1 MANKLLLK
9 KSSVAAKVPLS
20 TDLEYGELALN
31 YTDGKLYYKTDLN
44 AIASFN
50 AGGGA
55 SYTAGDGLSL
65 TGSEFAVNNTVV
77 RTTGT
82 QSIGGQKTFTDSLTT
97 NVGGGVVSTTAS
109 ASFSNGTYALR
120 VYPRLGAGSY
130 NPIVQTGDTGL
141 IFNAGASDTGVLV
154 IAPWAS
160 SSSGL
165 RMTATGDT
173 TLSGNLTATTYYSS
187 GTTYYL
193 KPHAALTT
201 QSTTAGS
208 RVADLRF
215 DTLWKDV
222 PANSGPILTYTL
234 TSGGTGYTDGSY
246 TNNVLSGGQG
256 INATFDFT
264 VAGGIVTVATL
275 TTGGSGFQVGNTI
288 TIPVLGG
295 TGSGGLITINTV
307 RTVDISLSGTA
318 SRIRLASNDTTLAA
332 GQEIGGIYFNT
343 RDGSNDAG
351 GDNAYILAT
360 ATATAGGTE
369 IQFWTNSV
377 GSAPTLAAAFG
388 SNNDFKLYNSA
399 GTFYH
404 SFSNAPTANRTLT
417 LPDTTGTV
425 ALTSSSITGS
435 AATLTNARTLTVGST
450 GKTFNGSANVS
461 WSLAEIGA
469 YAATNPSGYTSNTGS
484 VTSISTGT
492 GLTGGPI
499 TTSGTISLANTAVTA
514 GSYTNPSITVDAQGR
529 ITSAANGTAAGLDFE
544 SYVATAAQ
552 TTFAVTYTAPYVI
565 VVVNG
570 AVLHP
575 TDYTA
580 TSGTTVVLATAC
592 AAGDIVLLQGFQYI
606 SAGGGGGGSV
616 DLSSVAQN
624 IVPSTDI
631 TYDLGSSTKRWR
643 DLYLSGS
650 TINLGGALIKA
661 DATSGSVALVPAPT
675 VADPNPTGIL
685 VSPAG
690 GISVVA
696 TTGGAISS
704 QNFADALANSAVV
717 TDKITLQSSTLQTAA
732 AGTFEYDG
740 KVPYFTP
747 QGTQRGIVPGMQYYR
762 LNSDFV
768 GANVNTAQSVLGV
781 GVELSSNTVY
791 HFEAVYSLNKSAG
804 TTAHT
809 KGVSFGGTA
818 TLNNIAYQTLAMDSS
833 VSYLASV
840 DAAQTIT
847 WVQSAANSTVV
858 ASSTAAGLYWS
869 VRISGTVSVSAGG
882 TFIPQYTLSAAPG
895 GAYSTSAGSYF
906 LIYPIGVAG
915 SNTSI
920 GSWA

>member
-1 MANKLLLK
+1 MANQFLLK

-20 TDLEYGELALN
+20 TDLDYGELALN
-31 YTDGKLYYKTDLN
+31 YTDEKLYFKN
-44 AIASFN
+44 ASNQIKSFSTS
-50 AGGGA
+50 AGGG
-55 SYTAGDGLSL
+55 
-65 TGSEFAVNNTVV
+65 
-77 RTTGT
+77 TGT
-82 QSIGGQKTFTDSLTT
+82 
-97 NVGGGVVSTTAS
+97 V
-109 ASFSNGTYALR
+109 
-120 VYPRLGAGSY
+120 
-130 NPIVQTGDTGL
+130 
-141 IFNAGASDTGVLV
+141 
-154 IAPWAS
+154 
-160 SSSGL
+160 
-165 RMTATGDT
+165 
-173 TLSGNLTATTYYSS
+173 
-187 GTTYYL
+187 
-193 KPHAALTT
+193 
-201 QSTTAGS
+201 
-208 RVADLRF
+208 
-215 DTLWKDV
+215 
-222 PANSGPILTYTL
+222 
-234 TSGGTGYTDGSY
+234 TSVGGTG
-246 TNNVLSGGQG
+246 
-256 INATFDFT
+256 T
-264 VAGGIVTVATL
+264 VAGL
-275 TTGGSGFQVGNTI
+275 
-288 TIPVLGG
+288 
-295 TGSGGLITINTV
+295 
-307 RTVDISLSGTA
+307 SLSGTVTT
-318 SRIRLASNDTTLAA
+318 SGSLSLSGTLSTPVSTINDSTTV
-332 GQEIGGIYFNT
+332 GQNFVKLTNPDAVTFLRVNADNTVSALSGSAFRTAIGGT
-343 RDGSNDAG
+343 
-351 GDNAYILAT
+351 T
-360 ATATAGGTE
+360 
-369 IQFWTNSV
+369 V
-377 GSAPTLAAAFG
+377 G
-388 SNNDFKLYNSA
+388 
-399 GTFYH
+399 
-404 SFSNAPTANRTLT
+404 R
-417 LPDTTGTV
+417 
-425 ALTSSSITGS
+425 SIF
-435 AATLTNARTLTVGST
+435 TLTNPSAVTFLQMNADNTASALDAASF
-450 GKTFNGSANVS
+450 KTA
-461 WSLAEIGA
+461 IGA
-469 YAATNPSGYTSNTGS
+469 GSGS

-631 TYDLGSSTKRWR
+631 TYDLGSSTKRWK

-685 VSPAG
+685 VSPSG

-920 GSWA
+920 GIWS